1 MKKKNLFLWCFI
13 IFSFTGKAQMAY
25 KLQAV
30 AKKFSAVKD
39 FSAAVKI
46 DFDLPSIKL
55 EAMSGNVFFRA
66 PDRYKVKLD
75 GVAFLPKQNPFAFLS
90 LLRDSTTYVA
100 VANGIENYSGVDCER
115 IQVIPVNDPEIV
127 LAKVWI
133 DVRKQLLMKTE
144 ITGRSNGTVLA
155 EYQYGKQSGFA
166 LPDQIRFT
174 VDMKTFSL
182 PKMIS
187 VDINSKKKQTDPGK
201 TGKGKIDFLFSVY
214 RINKGV
220 TDIQLK

>member
-1 MKKKNLFLWCFI
+1 MKKNHMLLWCCLVFA
-13 IFSFTGKAQMAY
+13 FMGKAQVAY

-39 FSAAVKI
+39 FSAVVKI

-55 EAMSGNVFFRA
+55 EPMSGNVFFRS

-100 VANGIENYSGVDCER
+100 VANGIENYSGAVCER
-115 IQVIPVNDPEIV
+115 IQVVPVNDPEIV

-144 ITGRSNGTVLA
+144 ITGRSNGTVVA
-155 EYQYGKQSGFA
+155 EYKYGKQSGFA
-166 LPDQIRFT
+166 LPDQLRFT

-187 VDINSKKKQTDPGK
+187 VDINSKKKQTEPGK
-201 TGKGKIDFLFSVY
+201 MGKGKIDFLFSGY
-214 RINKGV
+214 LINKGV
-220 TDIQLK
+220 TDAQLK